1 MVRLVRR
8 GGGMVRLVRAQDQQ
22 LQPGRWIKRGAMV
35 RLVRRSGED
44 GGDGA
49 MPGKRGGMVRLV
61 RSGNMMRLLK
71 KDRYRDLRMV

>member
-1 MVRLVRR
+1 MRR

-44 GGDGA
+44 GA

-71 KDRYRDLRMV
+71 KDRYRDLRIDRKSVV